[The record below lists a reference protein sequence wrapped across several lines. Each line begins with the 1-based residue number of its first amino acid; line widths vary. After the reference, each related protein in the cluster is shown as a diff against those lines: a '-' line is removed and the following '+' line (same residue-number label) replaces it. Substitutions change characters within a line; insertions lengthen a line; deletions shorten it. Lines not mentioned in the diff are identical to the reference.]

1 MSLSLVPLLYPEENN
16 VALWQT
22 LMNSLVSVDW
32 LAKHL
37 NDPNLRILDI
47 RGYVKSQDLG
57 DGRQKGIYSAAEDE
71 YQTSHIPGALFIDWT
86 KDVTDPNDPVP
97 AQVAAPEAFAALAS
111 RLGIGSETHVITY
124 DHGPSQNATRL
135 WWIFR
140 YYGHTNV
147 SVLDGGWKHW
157 TQRGYPTT
165 DQVAMPTPKTFTPVV
180 QEAWRVQADQLLKN
194 KNFALIDARSAP
206 QYQGAIT
213 RAARK
218 GHIPGAVN
226 IPQGSLFDAE
236 TGRLKSPEA
245 LKEMFAALDPNEP
258 VIAYC
263 NGGVAAT
270 AVLFALHT
278 LGYEKL
284 SNYDGSWNE
293 WGNRT
298 DLPTETS

>member
-1 MSLSLVPLLYPEENN
+1 M
-16 VALWQT
+16 

-32 LAKHL
+32 LAEHL
-37 NDPNLRILDI
+37 DDPNLRILDI

-57 DGRQKGIYSAAEDE
+57 EGRQKGIYSAAEEE
-71 YQTSHIPGALFIDWT
+71 YLISHIPGSLFIDWT
-86 KDVTDPNDPVP
+86 KDITDPDDSVP
-97 AQVAAPEAFAALAS
+97 SQVLPTEAIAKLAS
-111 RLGIGSETHVITY
+111 RLGIGPDTHVVTY

-135 WWIFR
+135 WWVFR
-140 YYGHTNV
+140 YYGHSKV
-147 SVLDGGWKHW
+147 SVLDGGWKYW

-165 DQVAMPTPKTFTPVV
+165 DQIAIPMPKAFTPVV
-180 QEAWRVQADQLLKN
+180 QDAWRIQADELLKDQD
-194 KNFALIDARSAP
+194 FTLIDARPAK
-206 QYQGAIT
+206 QYQGEIT

-218 GHIPGAVN
+218 GHIPGAINV
-226 IPQGSLFDAE
+226 PQASLFDTE

-245 LKEMFAALDPNEP
+245 LKEIFATVNPSEP

-298 DLPTETS
+298 DLPIDMTVEGYLEE

>member
-1 MSLSLVPLLYPEENN
+1 
-16 VALWQT
+16 
-22 LMNSLVSVDW
+22 MNSLVSAEW
-32 LAKHL
+32 LSQHL
-37 NDPNLRILDI
+37 DDPNLRILDI
-47 RGYVKSQDLG
+47 RGYVKSEDLG
-57 DGRQKGIYSAAEDE
+57 EGRQKGIYSAAKDE
-71 YQTSHIPGALFIDWT
+71 YLASHIPGALFIDWT
-86 KDVTDPNDPVP
+86 QDITNPDDPVSS
-97 AQVAAPEAFAALAS
+97 QVALPGAFTELAS
-111 RLGIGSETHVITY
+111 RLGIGPDTHVITY

-135 WWIFR
+135 WWVFR

-147 SVLDGGWKHW
+147 SVLDGGWKQW

-165 DQVAMPTPKTFTPVV
+165 AQIISPTPEVFIPVV
-180 QEAWRVQADQLLKN
+180 QDAWRVEADALLTRQDSI
-194 KNFALIDARSAP
+194 LIDARPAK
-206 QYQGAIT
+206 QYQGEIT

-236 TGRLKSPEA
+236 TGQLKSPEA
-245 LKEMFAALDPNEP
+245 LKEMFGTLNPNEP

-298 DLPTETS
+298 DLPIEMP

>member
-1 MSLSLVPLLYPEENN
+1 
-16 VALWQT
+16 
-22 LMNSLVSVDW
+22 MNSLVSVDW
-32 LAKHL
+32 LAEHL
-37 NDPNLRILDI
+37 DDPNLRILDI

-57 DGRQKGIYSAAEDE
+57 EGRQKGIYSAAKDE
-71 YQTSHIPGALFIDWT
+71 YLTAHIPGSLFIDWT
-86 KDVTDPNDPVP
+86 QDITDPHDLVPV
-97 AQVAAPEAFAALAS
+97 QVSPPSAFADLAG
-111 RLGIGSETHVITY
+111 RLGIGPDTHVVTY

-135 WWIFR
+135 WWVFR
-140 YYGHTNV
+140 YYGHASV
-147 SVLDGGWKHW
+147 SVLDGGWKQW
-157 TQRGYPTT
+157 TQKGYPTT
-165 DQVAMPTPKTFTPVV
+165 DQVIEPTPKAFIPVV
-180 QEAWRVQADQLLKN
+180 QESWRVQADQLLKN
-194 KNFALIDARSAP
+194 EDCRLVDARSAK
-206 QYQGAIT
+206 QYQGEIT

-226 IPQGSLFDAE
+226 VPQGSLFDAE

-245 LKEMFAALDPNEP
+245 LKEIFATLNPNEP

-284 SNYDGSWNE
+284 SNYDGSWSE

-298 DLPTETS
+298 DLPIEMP

>member
-1 MSLSLVPLLYPEENN
+1 M
-16 VALWQT
+16 

-32 LAKHL
+32 LAEHL
-37 NDPNLRILDI
+37 DDPNLRILDI

-57 DGRQKGIYSAAEDE
+57 EGRQKGIYSAAEEE
-71 YQTSHIPGALFIDWT
+71 YLISHIPGSLFIDWT
-86 KDVTDPNDPVP
+86 KDITDPDNSVP
-97 AQVAAPEAFAALAS
+97 SQVLPTEAIAKLAS
-111 RLGIGSETHVITY
+111 RLGIGPDTHVVTY

-135 WWIFR
+135 WWVFR
-140 YYGHTNV
+140 YYGHSKV
-147 SVLDGGWKHW
+147 SVLDGGWKYW

-165 DQVAMPTPKTFTPVV
+165 DQIAIPMPKAFTPVL
-180 QEAWRVQADQLLKN
+180 QDAWRIQADQLLTSQDCT
-194 KNFALIDARSAP
+194 LIDARPAS
-206 QYQGAIT
+206 QYQGEIT

-226 IPQGSLFDAE
+226 VPQASLFDTE

-245 LKEMFAALDPNEP
+245 LKEIFATVNPSEP

-298 DLPTETS
+298 DLPIDMTVEGYLEE